1 MHNFNFKYAD
11 FMSRILKDCF
21 EPKANKQK
29 PKHLANSIFNKTK
42 AKFICIKSHDFIQT
56 FTLFKFYNSKQ

>member
-29 PKHLANSIFNKTK
+29 SKHLANSIFNKTK
-42 AKFICIKSHDFIQT
+42 AKFICIKSHDFH
-56 FTLFKFYNSKQ
+56 SS

>member
-29 PKHLANSIFNKTK
+29 PNN
-42 AKFICIKSHDFIQT
+42 
-56 FTLFKFYNSKQ
+56 